1 MGKIFPEFIAQKNFR
16 ACVHENARQAEN
28 DFKKKAVWLSFF
40 SQVQAAINSGNH
52 DFLRE
57 VFIGEL
63 QENVKERVAHRA
75 YLGGIGV
82 SWVDAEWEGKQ
93 LSLEVENSVDI
104 VRFHGE
110 FSRGEGQKLKKFSDV
125 WHLVE
130 DPLGIHVV
138 KIDQTSPLF

>member
-1 MGKIFPEFIAQKNFR
+1 MGKIFPEFIAQKNFM
-16 ACVHENARQAEN
+16 ACAHESARQAEN

-40 SQVQAAINSGNH
+40 AEVQKAINSGNH

-63 QENVKERVAHRA
+63 QENAKDRVVHRA
-75 YLGGIGV
+75 YFGGIGV
-82 SWVDAEWEGKQ
+82 SWVDAEWQGKR

-110 FSRGEGQKLKKFSDV
+110 FSRGESDNRKKFSDV

-130 DPLGIHVV
+130 DPLGMHVV
-138 KIDQTSPLF
+138 KIDQTSTLF